1 MTDIS
6 EKTSKKDWKKYRTG
20 NTVEYYDKDN
30 QLACVTWL
38 DGQGNTESE
47 WYIEFFK
54 SNNGSGYDY
63 LKGPYYN
70 PEKPQYAYQERYFY
84 ENGKLKELTFKDKDG
99 HTRKNFKYY
108 QNGKKKSVI
117 DNDTQEYWQYNEKGV
132 CTYYRRPIR
141 EDEKEHNSKKD
152 DSFRETFYDDNGNVT
167 ANILR
172 NKNNEV
178 MFKATFYPNG
188 EIKEITSNYPDD
200 TNTIGT
206 AHATFYENGNFKT
219 FKSKNW
225 DIKFYDNGQVK
236 EITSSGND
244 QLVNLENIWSTD
256 DKYDYR
262 KIKHQEFDS
271 DGNLIKEER
280 YKKDEQSLNL
290 EQKFVEEDKTPPNP
304 EDPVAK
310 EQLDMPHLST
320 DNVAENT
327 SAEKA
332 PPTRTIQERIAYL
345 REERAKLNID
355 SSQQEESRLC
365 SYQAQKQQDNKEN
378 SGILALW
385 LRQCQNQI

>member
-38 DGQGNTESE
+38 DEQGNTESE

-141 EDEKEHNSKKD
+141 EDEKNSYNGIYKND
-152 DSFRETFYDDNGNVT
+152 YWRETFYDDNGNKT
-167 ANILR
+167 ATVRR
-172 NKNNEV
+172 NKKNEV
-178 MFKATFYPNG
+178 TQKVTFYPNG
-188 EIKEITSNYPDD
+188 NSKEVTRNIDKLHILWD
-200 TNTIGT
+200 
-206 AHATFYENGNFKT
+206 ENGNLRRIQNENF
-219 FKSKNW
+219 

-236 EITSSGND
+236 EITSSGKMEGYTQQWDNKT
-244 QLVNLENIWSTD
+244 LFES
-256 DKYDYR
+256 DKRYDYR
-262 KIKHQEFDS
+262 KIRHQEFDR
-271 DGNLIKEER
+271 DGNVT
-280 YKKDEQSLNL
+280 S
-290 EQKFVEEDKTPPNP
+290 VEIREST
-304 EDPVAK
+304 V
-310 EQLDMPHLST
+310 LSQ
-320 DNVAENT
+320 NQVENT
-327 SAEKA
+327 NLSAQNTDLATSTTTSK
-332 PPTRTIQERIAYL
+332 PTRTMQERIAYL
-345 REERAKLNID
+345 REERAKLNATVTP
-355 SSQQEESRLC
+355 QEESRLC
-365 SYQAQKQQDNKEN
+365 SYQEQKQQDNKEN
-378 SGILALW
+378 NSILSLW